1 MGMGRI
7 PYFGV
12 VHACGFDAAT
22 RRRAYLLVS
31 DRGRFGAC
39 GRAERGSAALGS
51 FAFHREFRW
60 LNGRLG
66 MRGDKGG
73 CGRRS

>member
-12 VHACGFDAAT
+12 VHACGFDGVT
-22 RRRAYLLVS
+22 RQGTYLLVS

-39 GRAERGSAALGS
+39 GQAERGSAALG
-51 FAFHREFRW
+51 R
-60 LNGRLG
+60 
-66 MRGDKGG
+66 
-73 CGRRS
+73 